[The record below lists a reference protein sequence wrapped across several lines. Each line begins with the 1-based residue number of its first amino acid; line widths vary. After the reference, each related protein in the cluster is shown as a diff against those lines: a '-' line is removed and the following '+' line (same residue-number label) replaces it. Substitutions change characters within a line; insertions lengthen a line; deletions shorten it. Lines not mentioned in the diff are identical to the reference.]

1 MDENQCFICKDNR
14 VILYKICDCVDSTIC
29 EECYGNE
36 ETSKMDKC
44 GICRKDYEFNYNRNY
59 LSFFNIL
66 IEFLTKYSIILCIE
80 MFPPIYIYLIEDYSI
95 ENNILLSIAFFFI
108 TIGNIIIYNFI
119 RLYIGIGERYNNMKL
134 LIPIKLIYI
143 ISMFCVILVMY
154 KNNKIIIYNYFVVL
168 FIYILPLFLI
178 SVIILIDSLTH
189 FKKYINDKT
198 LTRTIKIKSIFQSTH
213 TSSQSSI
220 NYV

>member
-1 MDENQCFICKDNR
+1 
-14 VILYKICDCVDSTIC
+14 
-29 EECYGNE
+29 
-36 ETSKMDKC
+36 
-44 GICRKDYEFNYNRNY
+44 
-59 LSFFNIL
+59 
-66 IEFLTKYSIILCIE
+66 
-80 MFPPIYIYLIEDYSI
+80 
-95 ENNILLSIAFFFI
+95 
-108 TIGNIIIYNFI
+108 
-119 RLYIGIGERYNNMKL
+119 
-134 LIPIKLIYI
+134 
-143 ISMFCVILVMY
+143 MFCVILVMY